1 MWQDQRRMKG
11 GREQGREGTE
21 GREEDE
27 TPGVKEEICL
37 IQLPGQVFIK
47 CGGEGT
53 LFFLQV
59 NFL

>member
-1 MWQDQRRMKG
+1 MWQDQRMKG

-27 TPGVKEEICL
+27 TQGVKEESCL
-37 IQLPGQVFIK
+37 IELPGQVLIK

-53 LFFLQV
+53 LFFLKV